1 MKRTTV
7 GAAVLVI
14 ALLGVGA
21 PTALASTALEPVSV
35 TSNFTDPG
43 PPPDD
48 DDPCDGDPG
57 DPGDGDPGEGE
68 QGSVNGLR
76 STEQPDSTPPDDETP
91 PGEEPPT
98 DEDPEDPCDEDPPPG
113 DGDGDHGQDDGTQV
127 DRTPRGAPETG
138 GGTEGLDGELLG
150 VLGAGLLTAGAG
162 LGLTAA
168 RQRRSG

>member
-1 MKRTTV
+1 ML
-7 GAAVLVI
+7 AI

-35 TSNFTDPG
+35 TSNFTDPA
-43 PPPDD
+43 PPPGDNV
-48 DDPCDGDPG
+48 PCDGDL
-57 DPGDGDPGEGE
+57 GDGEPGEGE

-76 STEQPDSTPPDDETP
+76 STEQPDSTPPDDEP
-91 PGEEPPT
+91 PP
-98 DEDPEDPCDEDPPPG
+98 DEDPEDPCDDDPPAG

-138 GGTEGLDGELLG
+138 GGTEGPDGELLG

-168 RQRRSG
+168 RQRRSVE